1 MEKYSFIL
9 KDSRELVIRKATEE
23 DAEKVLEYLNIIEG
37 ETDFL
42 SFGVEGLN
50 ITLEEERNYFK
61 NLTAKNFFLIAEIE
75 EKIVGNC
82 SISTN
87 EKRVRLKHFGELG
100 IVVLKECWNL
110 GIGNKLIETALLLG
124 KNGGLKKV
132 NLETRSDNKKAIVLY
147 KKLGFKEEGTIKRG
161 ILIDEK
167 FYDLLVMGIE
177 ID

>member
-23 DAEKVLEYLNIIEG
+23 DAEKVLEYLNIIGG

-87 EKRVRLKHFGELG
+87 EKRIRLKHFGELG

>member
-23 DAEKVLEYLNIIEG
+23 DAEKVLEYLNIIGG

-147 KKLGFKEEGTIKRG
+147 KKLGFKEEGAIKRG

>member
-23 DAEKVLEYLNIIEG
+23 DAEKVLEYLNIIGG

-61 NLTAKNFFLIAEIE
+61 NSTAKNFFLIAEIE
-75 EKIVGNC
+75 EKIVGKC

-87 EKRVRLKHFGELG
+87 EKRIILKHFGE
-100 IVVLKECWNL
+100 L

>member
-1 MEKYSFIL
+1 M
-9 KDSRELVIRKATEE
+9 
-23 DAEKVLEYLNIIEG
+23 NIIGE

-61 NLTAKNFFLIAEIE
+61 NSSAKNFFLIAEIE

-147 KKLGFKEEGTIKRG
+147 KKLGFIQLGIIPNGFLLPNGTYEDI
-161 ILIDEK
+161 IPHYISL
-167 FYDLLVMGIE
+167 
-177 ID
+177 

>member
-23 DAEKVLEYLNIIEG
+23 DAEKVLEYLNIIGG

-61 NLTAKNFFLIAEIE
+61 NSTAKNFFLIAEIE

-87 EKRVRLKHFGELG
+87 EKRIRLKHFGE
-100 IVVLKECWNL
+100 L